1 MAIYKIRYYL
11 LISILILAG
20 NFVTAQTSDQQKEKA
35 YEWQL
40 KRDKDDIQIY
50 TRKVEGS
57 KFKQVKGVM
66 SIPAR
71 LSSLV
76 SLVKD
81 NEACPEWAE
90 MCKVSKIH
98 ELKSDTDML
107 IYVLNDIPWPVTDRD
122 VLAQVNW
129 TQDSQSL
136 AVKMTSVATRDILPE
151 NKGIIRLVDAKSSW
165 EFIPKESGVV
175 EIVNMA
181 HIDPNGPTPAWV
193 TNMMLVDAPFKT
205 LQNMRKMIASG
216 RYDNAQESF
225 VTEAD

>member
-1 MAIYKIRYYL
+1 MSIRKLSGYFVL
-11 LISILILAG
+11 LIVSCFTCYSFAETDNSI
-20 NFVTAQTSDQQKEKA
+20 
-35 YEWQL
+35 EWEL
-40 KRDKDDIQIY
+40 KRDKDDIQVY

-66 SIPAR
+66 TIPSR

-76 SLVKD
+76 ALVKD
-81 NEACPEWAE
+81 NEACPQWAE

-98 ELKSDTDML
+98 EMKSDTDML

-129 TQDSQSL
+129 SQNSETL
-136 AVKMTSVATRDILPE
+136 AVKMDSVATSDILPE
-151 NKGIIRLVDAKSSW
+151 NKGVIRLVDAESSW
-165 EFIPKESGVV
+165 EFIPQGNGLVQ
-175 EIVNMA
+175 IVNMA

-216 RYDNAQESF
+216 QYDEAVESF
-225 VTEAD
+225 VTEPQN